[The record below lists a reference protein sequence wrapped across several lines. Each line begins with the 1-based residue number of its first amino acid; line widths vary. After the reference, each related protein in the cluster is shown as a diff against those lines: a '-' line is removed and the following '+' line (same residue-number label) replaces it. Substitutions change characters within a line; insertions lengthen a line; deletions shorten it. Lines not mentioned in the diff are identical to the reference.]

1 MDAETPDL
9 AALLERYRR
18 FLEEHV
24 LPLEPGFLVSGFAAV
39 EQRLEAVRAVARS
52 EGLWAPQLPADLY
65 GLGLSLTRFAEV
77 ARVLGRSPLGHYAVN
92 CQAPDAGNLELL
104 SEHATDEQR
113 RRWLEPLARGLIRS
127 CFAMTEPG
135 RAGSNPVWMDT
146 RAVRDG
152 GGWRLDGRKWFASS
166 AEGAAFAVVVAVTDP
181 EADRHRRA
189 SLFIVP
195 TDTPGYRLVRN
206 LPVMGEAGSGW
217 ASHGEVV
224 LEGCRVPA
232 DALLGEEGAGFRMAQ
247 ERLGP
252 GRIHHCMRWVGI
264 AERALEALCRRAAER
279 ELAPGRP
286 LAEKGVVRA
295 WIADT
300 AIELEAARG
309 MVRRAADAVDRLG
322 SRGAR
327 VEISMIKVATAR
339 MMLDA
344 LDRAI
349 QAHGGLGVT
358 DLAPDPLA
366 WLWRHERAARIYDG
380 PDEVHREVVAR
391 AMLRRFGGEGDGG
404 REGS

>member
-1 MDAETPDL
+1 MDDTD
-9 AALLERYRR
+9 LLESYRR
-18 FLEEHV
+18 FLADRV
-24 LPLEPGFLVSGFAAV
+24 LPLETRFLAEGFAVV
-39 EQRLEAVRAVARS
+39 EPALAEVRAAAHE
-52 EGLWAPQLPADLY
+52 EGLWAPQLPRSLG
-65 GLGLSLTRFAEV
+65 GLGLPLAEFAEV

-104 SEHATDEQR
+104 IDHGTDDQKR
-113 RRWLEPLARGLIRS
+113 TYLEPLARGEIRS

-152 GGWRLDGRKWFASS
+152 DGWRIDGRKWFASS

-181 EADRHRRA
+181 EAERHRRA
-189 SLFIVP
+189 TLFIVP
-195 TDTPGYRLVRN
+195 TDTPGYRLERN

-232 DALLGEEGAGFRMAQ
+232 GTLLGGEGEGFRMAQ

-264 AERALEALCRRAAER
+264 AERALEALCRRASER
-279 ELAPGRP
+279 ELAPGTP
-286 LAEKGVVRA
+286 LAERGVVKE

-309 MVRRAADAVDRLG
+309 MVRRAAAAVDRLG

-327 VEISMIKVATAR
+327 VEISMIKVFTAR
-339 MMLDA
+339 VMLDA

-349 QAHGGLGVT
+349 QVHGGLGVT

-380 PDEVHREVVAR
+380 PDEVHRQVVAR
-391 AMLRRFGGEGDGG
+391 AMLKRFGGTPGG
-404 REGS
+404 SGA